1 MQRPRVHDVGR
12 QSGWLKTKQKKEG
25 VWGKCCGVCVYVC
38 VCMCVV
44 AGSTFLNSACEAE
57 GCVCVGGDDAKP
69 RLSQQ
74 KKKREKKADLKS
86 KGIHSPMTTKST
98 SGALGKAH

>member
-25 VWGKCCGVCVYVC
+25 VWGKFCGVCVYVC

-57 GCVCVGGDDAKP
+57 GCVCVCVCGTM
-69 RLSQQ
+69 LSQGYLSKRKSE
-74 KKKREKKADLKS
+74 KKKQ
-86 KGIHSPMTTKST
+86 I
-98 SGALGKAH
+98 